1 MLLFSKS
8 ELGRADPSK
17 GCRRGLSK
25 RASHASQS
33 SLRSI
38 QKRIRRSALCRG
50 SYLILVDVR
59 GNRDCTLNI
68 WHLMREKRNVHLGDG
83 GGIAY
88 FMYRRPTLYPLE
100 IAVDFLKS
108 L

>member
-1 MLLFSKS
+1 VLLFPKS

-38 QKRIRRSALCRG
+38 QIRIRRSALCRG
-50 SYLILVDVR
+50 SYLMLVDVR
-59 GNRDCTLNI
+59 GNRNCTLNNL
-68 WHLMREKRNVHLGDG
+68 HVMREKRNVLG
-83 GGIAY
+83 GGGGETDR
-88 FMYRRPTLYPLE
+88 F
-100 IAVDFLKS
+100 
-108 L
+108 